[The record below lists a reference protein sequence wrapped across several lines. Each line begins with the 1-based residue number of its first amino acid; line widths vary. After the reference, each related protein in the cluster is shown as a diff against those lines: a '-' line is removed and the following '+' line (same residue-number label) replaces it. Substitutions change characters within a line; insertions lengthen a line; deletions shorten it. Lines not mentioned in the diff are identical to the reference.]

1 MKSCCQTPHPSRIF
15 APLILSGLI
24 CAGHLTLLA
33 AAARSSESIPV
44 SPINSIETPSSKQ
57 SRPTRLP
64 SKVLNAVRRDLS
76 RRTQMPR
83 GQLRAIEFSQETWPD
98 SCLGLSEPDEGCA
111 DVLVEGWRV
120 VMSDGRQTWVYR
132 TDSEGEV
139 VRLETSSTQLP
150 NQSAELP
157 SSVARAVLREA
168 SRQTGLR
175 VSGLQIARA
184 ERRGE
189 SGWRVVVAAGQQRL
203 VYRTNLSGSE
213 VKLDE
218 TASGIDRSELPE
230 AARRVVL
237 RVAAERTGVPA
248 SQLEIMKAMAIE
260 TDGCLNLPR
269 PGEACI
275 ELLIPAW
282 QVEIAGR
289 RQRLVYHVDERGSQV
304 RLNETASNL
313 GDANPLPSSV
323 EKTILQAASRWLRL
337 PVERLQITQAT
348 PQRWGDSCL
357 DLPRPLEQC
366 LAVVTK
372 GWQVTVEGEQQRLVY
387 HIDEDGARFR
397 LNELASRTG
406 DNLPDAVARAVL
418 QEAFRHSGQSGL
430 RLQIIRAVRKDW
442 PDGCLG
448 LGETDMGCTAV
459 VVPGWEVTVASGRR
473 DFVYRT
479 DTSGSQVKLDLVA
492 THGY

>member
-1 MKSCCQTPHPSRIF
+1 MKPCLHTPHSSRIF

-24 CAGHLTLLA
+24 FAGHLTLLA
-33 AAARSSESIPV
+33 DAVRSGESIPV
-44 SPINSIETPSSKQ
+44 SPVASKQ

-76 RRTQMPR
+76 RQTQIPR
-83 GQLRAIEFSQETWPD
+83 GRLRAIEFSQETWPD

-132 TDSEGEV
+132 TDSEGET
-139 VRLETSSTQLP
+139 VRLDTTSTQSP

-157 SSVARAVLREA
+157 NSVARAVLREA

-189 SGWRVVVAAGQQRL
+189 SGWRVVVRAGQRRL
-203 VYRTNLSGSE
+203 VYRTNASGSE
-213 VKLDE
+213 VKLEE
-218 TASGIDRSELPE
+218 TASEIDRPELPD
-230 AARRVVL
+230 AARRTVL
-237 RVAAERTGVPA
+237 RVAAERMGMPV
-248 SQLEIMKAMAIE
+248 SQLEIIKVMPIQ
-260 TDGCLNLPR
+260 TGGCLNLPR
-269 PGEACI
+269 PGEACNRM
-275 ELLIPAW
+275 LMLAW
-282 QVEIAGR
+282 QVMVEGGQ
-289 RQRLVYHVDERGSQV
+289 QRLVYHVDERGSQV
-304 RLNETASNL
+304 RLNEAASDL
-313 GDANPLPSSV
+313 TEANPLPSPV
-323 EKTILQAASRWLRL
+323 EKAVLQAASRWLRL
-337 PVERLQITQAT
+337 PVSQLQITQAT
-348 PQRWGDSCL
+348 PQTWGDSCL

-387 HIDEDGARFR
+387 HTDENGARFR

-448 LGETDMGCTAV
+448 LGEADMGCTAV
-459 VVPGWEVTVASGRR
+459 IVPGWEVTVASGWR

-479 DTSGSQVKLDLVA
+479 DTSGSQVKLDPVA